1 MFDWRRHQV
10 CLAEGPADSHVLL
23 AIRPERLADVGGD
36 GETVTWDDGDHS
48 RAFELKRVLDDEPDR
63 FRFEDDR
70 GRRFTLTPLTAGRYA
85 DRVRDEVGGPEL
97 PTDEAVR
104 DFYLAPRRW

>member
-1 MFDWRRHQV
+1 MFDWRRHPV
-10 CLAEGPADSHVLL
+10 CLAEGPADSYVLL

-48 RAFELKRVLDDEPDR
+48 RAFELKRVLDDVPDR

-70 GRRFTLTPLTAGRYA
+70 GRRFTLTPLTAEVYA
-85 DRVRDEVGGPEL
+85 QRVRAAVGGPDIS
-97 PTDEAVR
+97 TDEAVR